1 MNNSKI
7 EQENISAETE
17 IKSGNEGGNAFVVRK
32 KKKYQYQAFIWIAP
46 AIVLLLVFCYY
57 PPIYSIILSFTE
69 SRKPQIGEFVGFAN
83 YVKALTDKMFWI
95 GMRNVLVCIV
105 VGLIAGNLLTF
116 IIAELLNDCKSTR
129 TSNIYRFLFI
139 VPMVVP
145 GLVGMLIWKNIVFN
159 PSSTGLVNAF
169 LGLFCVEAQ
178 GWYASE
184 SQALLSI
191 ILTGFPWV
199 GGPSLLIYLA
209 GLQNINGEM
218 VEAAKL
224 DGITVP
230 QRVFYIDLPCILGQ
244 LKYFLVTG
252 IIGGFQ
258 AFTLQLIYTGGG
270 PGNNGATMVPGF
282 MIYDTAF
289 NERRFGYASAIGVIL
304 FIITL
309 ILTLINMRMTRNV
322 QTEEK

>member
-169 LGLFCVEAQ
+169 LGLFGVEAQ
-178 GWYASE
+178 GWYAPVHYPDGVSMGRRTF
-184 SQALLSI
+184 ALDLSCGI
-191 ILTGFPWV
+191 AEYQRRNGRGCETGRYHRAAE
-199 GGPSLLIYLA
+199 SLLY
-209 GLQNINGEM
+209 
-218 VEAAKL
+218 
-224 DGITVP
+224 
-230 QRVFYIDLPCILGQ
+230 
-244 LKYFLVTG
+244 
-252 IIGGFQ
+252 
-258 AFTLQLIYTGGG
+258 
-270 PGNNGATMVPGF
+270 
-282 MIYDTAF
+282 
-289 NERRFGYASAIGVIL
+289 
-304 FIITL
+304 
-309 ILTLINMRMTRNV
+309 
-322 QTEEK
+322 

>member
-169 LGLFCVEAQ
+169 LGLFGVEAQ

-199 GGPSLLIYLA
+199 GGPSLLI
-209 GLQNINGEM
+209 
-218 VEAAKL
+218 
-224 DGITVP
+224 
-230 QRVFYIDLPCILGQ
+230 
-244 LKYFLVTG
+244 
-252 IIGGFQ
+252 
-258 AFTLQLIYTGGG
+258 
-270 PGNNGATMVPGF
+270 
-282 MIYDTAF
+282 
-289 NERRFGYASAIGVIL
+289 
-304 FIITL
+304 
-309 ILTLINMRMTRNV
+309 
-322 QTEEK
+322 

>member
-159 PSSTGLVNAF
+159 PSSQV
-169 LGLFCVEAQ
+169 
-178 GWYASE
+178 
-184 SQALLSI
+184 LL
-191 ILTGFPWV
+191 
-199 GGPSLLIYLA
+199 
-209 GLQNINGEM
+209 
-218 VEAAKL
+218 
-224 DGITVP
+224 
-230 QRVFYIDLPCILGQ
+230 
-244 LKYFLVTG
+244 
-252 IIGGFQ
+252 
-258 AFTLQLIYTGGG
+258 
-270 PGNNGATMVPGF
+270 
-282 MIYDTAF
+282 
-289 NERRFGYASAIGVIL
+289 RRD
-304 FIITL
+304 
-309 ILTLINMRMTRNV
+309 
-322 QTEEK
+322 